1 MSCLYTLVV
10 FHAENQP
17 HKQYIRFLPT
27 HKPTLKNQKS
37 YFLPLR
43 SNDIEKK
50 ELNLKTERYNT
61 LYGNKNLETTK
72 GNK

>member
-1 MSCLYTLVV
+1 MRK
-10 FHAENQP
+10 ANA
-17 HKQYIRFLPT
+17 K
-27 HKPTLKNQKS
+27 KNKRAISFQ
-37 YFLPLR
+37 R

-50 ELNLKTERYNT
+50 ELNLKTDRENT